1 MKKIK
6 GIFKKY
12 SLWFSFIAVIG
23 IIVSGHFLNK
33 KMRTEIK
40 KLEEEIKTKYS
51 QITAYE
57 TGKEEAPSPE
67 LIAKL
72 TRQKE
77 YLNRKFN
84 FFMNN
89 FSTTYPVVPEF
100 TLYPSIEYK
109 EFLYFSQDRLYK
121 KAEKRNVI
129 LPSFLGFQTTGLLP
143 SDQIPKLTLQFEVVK
158 DLINLIIDA
167 GVTVVENVTPGE
179 LQQVAFYRVMPL
191 KLGIKGSSKE
201 IMRFFKHI
209 ENPSSYF
216 LLKNF
221 SITKENEDLFKVSA
235 ALNAIIIEKP
245 EVKETKETKG

>member
-6 GIFKKY
+6 GILKRY
-12 SLWFSFIAVIG
+12 SLLLSLIVVIG
-23 IIVSGHFLNK
+23 IMVAGYFLTK
-33 KMRTEIK
+33 KMRVEIK

-67 LIAKL
+67 LIKKL
-72 TRQKE
+72 AREKE
-77 YLNRKFN
+77 YLDRKFN

-100 TLYPSIEYK
+100 TLYPSVEYK

-121 KAEKRNVI
+121 KAEKRNVL
-129 LPSFLGFQTTGLLP
+129 LPGSLGFQTTGLVP
-143 SDQIPKLTLQFEVVK
+143 PEQIPKLALQFEVVK

-167 GVTVVENVTPGE
+167 GVTVVESITPGE
-179 LQQVAFYRVMPL
+179 PQQVAFYQVLPL
-191 KLGIKGSSKE
+191 KLGIKGTGNE
-201 IMRFFKHI
+201 VVRFLKYI

-221 SITKENEDLFKVSA
+221 SVIKEGEGLFRVSA
-235 ALNAIIIEKP
+235 GLNAVIIK
-245 EVKETKETKG
+245 KTETKGTEG

>member
-6 GIFKKY
+6 SFLKKF
-12 SLWFSFIAVIG
+12 SLLLSLIVVIG
-23 IIVSGHFLNK
+23 IMVAGYFLTK
-33 KMRTEIK
+33 KTRMEIK

-51 QITAYE
+51 QINAYE

-72 TRQKE
+72 TKE
-77 YLNRKFN
+77 KTYLEKKFN
-84 FFMNN
+84 FFLNN

-121 KAEKRNVI
+121 KAEKRNVL
-129 LPSFLGFQTTGLLP
+129 LPGSLGFQTTGLVP
-143 SDQIPKLTLQFEVVK
+143 PEQIPKLALQFEVVK
-158 DLINLIIDA
+158 DLIGLIIDA
-167 GVTVVENVTPGE
+167 GVTYVENISPGE
-179 LQQVAFYRVMPL
+179 PQQVAFYQVLPI
-191 KLGIKGSSKE
+191 KLGIKGTSNE
-201 IMRFFKHI
+201 VMRFLKYI

-221 SITKENEDLFKVSA
+221 SVTKENEGLFKISA
-235 ALNAIIIEKP
+235 GLNAVIIK
-245 EVKETKETKG
+245 KQGTKESEG